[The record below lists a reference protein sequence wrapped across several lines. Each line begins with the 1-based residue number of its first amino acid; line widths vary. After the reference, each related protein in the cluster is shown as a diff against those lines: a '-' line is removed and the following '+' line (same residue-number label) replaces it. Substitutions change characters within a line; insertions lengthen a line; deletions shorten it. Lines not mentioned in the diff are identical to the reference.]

1 MSLREVLFPGEFQR
15 FQTFCSN
22 TNVLDALGGN
32 EGIFYSFITQLLS
45 HGGLCIRIDLDPI
58 NPNSGFVE
66 MVRGGNPALNRVP
79 DRYYAHIFIYLT
91 NNVQV
96 NQDNQPIR
104 DPDFLP
110 PNHIHIYPCE
120 EVSTNEDRTG
130 CKNGGA
136 RRSFS
141 TNQQGVTVGWKRK
154 NGNLACGQGA
164 LCGILYLSSN
174 LDQLMFTSVSCA
186 NDFYAELI
194 NPGTHPAYGINI
206 GFTDQNHTFRRT
218 SSPSVSKKGGRKSR
232 KKSPKKGGRKSPKKG
247 GRKSRK
253 KGGRKSR
260 KKGGRKSPKKGK
272 KSVEAKRK
280 SIYRRVLS
288 QRRRK
293 TIAASVDQDPI
304 HVYYEFVR
312 DKFSPVNLITYDDG
326 SATPPDLKHVYILLY
341 NPELL
346 QNPYL
351 AQHLPEATNQL
362 NVTKIYEYLRD
373 SNNDLSNCGHERQ
386 KKPEY
391 CGNCVISNNMVSL
404 NLDNKFIGDVVN
416 GRGTCRYEEHS
427 NILWHTHPL
436 TSRPWPSGEDID
448 KMIKPRPG
456 IENDKIPVVS
466 LIFTKWGIWQIV
478 VPMHSKRIIDKNT
491 VKNISDLGGH
501 LFENIWK
508 QTVNSICFNN
518 YQDEAWR
525 QSIRTNV
532 NSYILTLANNVP
544 QLNPSINGG
553 GFVQFNFWDTIADH
567 DFAYHC
573 YIPKTD
579 ISKIR

>member
-15 FQTFCSN
+15 FQTFC
-22 TNVLDALGGN
+22 
-32 EGIFYSFITQLLS
+32 
-45 HGGLCIRIDLDPI
+45 
-58 NPNSGFVE
+58 
-66 MVRGGNPALNRVP
+66 
-79 DRYYAHIFIYLT
+79 
-91 NNVQV
+91 
-96 NQDNQPIR
+96 
-104 DPDFLP
+104 
-110 PNHIHIYPCE
+110 
-120 EVSTNEDRTG
+120 
-130 CKNGGA
+130 NG
-136 RRSFS
+136 
-141 TNQQGVTVGWKRK
+141 T
-154 NGNLACGQGA
+154 
-164 LCGILYLSSN
+164 
-174 LDQLMFTSVSCA
+174 
-186 NDFYAELI
+186 
-194 NPGTHPAYGINI
+194 
-206 GFTDQNHTFRRT
+206 
-218 SSPSVSKKGGRKSR
+218 SVSKKGRRKSA
-232 KKSPKKGGRKSPKKG
+232 KKGRRKSPKKG
-247 GRKSRK
+247 GRRSAKKGGRRSAK
-253 KGGRKSR
+253 KGGRKSP

-280 SIYRRVLS
+280 SIYRRVLN

-293 TIAASVDQDPI
+293 TIAASVDQDSIHRYYELSVDQDPI
-304 HVYYEFVR
+304 LGYYEFVSHN
-312 DKFSPVNLITYDDG
+312 FIPVNLITYDDG
-326 SATPPDLKHVYILLY
+326 SARPPDLKHVYILLY

-351 AQHLPEATNQL
+351 VHHLPEATNQL
-362 NVTKIYEYLRD
+362 NVTKIYEYLIE
-373 SNNDLSNCGHERQ
+373 SNNDLSNCGHELQ

-404 NLDNKFIGDVVN
+404 NLDNKLIGDVVN

-436 TSRPWPSGEDID
+436 TSRPWPSGEDIE

-478 VPMHSKRIIDKNT
+478 VPMYSKKNIDKKT

-518 YQDEAWR
+518 YQDAAWR

-532 NSYILTLANNVP
+532 NSYILTLAKNVP

-553 GFVQFNFWDTIADH
+553 GFVQFNFWDTIAQY